1 MKSGGR
7 VYLSRDSNR
16 PVVSS
21 HAADVKKNAGK
32 QLLIIGCRLWNNV
45 STEVRYVA
53 APRTVPD
60 RVICRGRPC
69 YWVELFTPLVAP
81 PCYCC
86 GDPETNSRP
95 EATVRKTYS
104 HTANVGQSSAVSPL
118 VTEVI
123 NPAVGCHYFP
133 PGPRLPPQPPS
144 ITARWPVPNYTAW

>member
-1 MKSGGR
+1 MSVKSGGR

-60 RVICRGRPC
+60 RVICTGVDHATGQNYLLLWWHHRAIAAVTQKQTPDQNRLLGRP
-69 YWVELFTPLVAP
+69 
-81 PCYCC
+81 
-86 GDPETNSRP
+86 
-95 EATVRKTYS
+95 S
-104 HTANVGQSSAVSPL
+104 HTANVGQSSA
-118 VTEVI
+118 
-123 NPAVGCHYFP
+123 AVVKVV
-133 PGPRLPPQPPS
+133 L
-144 ITARWPVPNYTAW
+144 